1 VTDADISGRRL
12 ILDGSA
18 FEERI
23 GYARAVVVGP
33 WIHVSGTTGFNYDTL
48 ELADGVVDQAAQTLR
63 NIDGVLDRAGAARE
77 DIVSV
82 RYIFADRDDFEP
94 CWPLFREYFGP
105 VRPAATMFVAELA
118 DPRVLVEIEV
128 VACKNTGL
136 AQSS

>member
-1 VTDADISGRRL
+1 MTSPDVAGRQL
-12 ILDGSA
+12 ILDNSA

-23 GYARAVVVGP
+23 GYARAVVIGP
-33 WIHVSGTTGFNYDTL
+33 WVHVSGTTGFDYTTM

-94 CWPLFREYFGP
+94 CWPLLREYFGP

-136 AQSS
+136 APSS